1 MALSLQDVGIWLI
14 NLDDSVK
21 RRLEMEER
29 LSRLGLSYV
38 RFSAVDGSKKIG
50 QLGPQVPQVDFKAFR
65 RNMGRDSLPG
75 DIGCYFSHLGVWR
88 ELVDSDYPAG
98 LVLEDDVV
106 FHDEFPLAVEV
117 ALSASDDWDV
127 VRFCAVRSKL
137 PKTRRVL
144 HPFRLNSYV
153 GPFTGNA
160 AYMVTTSAAE
170 RLLPGLGTMSR
181 THDHELNRFDV
192 HDYRLTGLEP
202 FSCHQDD
209 GGKSTITGERF
220 DLVRKPPWHRRLPY
234 YVQKAGNY
242 WRRWRW
248 LARNA

>member
-1 MALSLQDVGIWLI
+1 
-14 NLDDSVK
+14 
-21 RRLEMEER
+21 
-29 LSRLGLSYV
+29 
-38 RFSAVDGSKKIG
+38 
-50 QLGPQVPQVDFKAFR
+50 
-65 RNMGRDSLPG
+65 MGWDPLPG

-192 HDYRLTGLEP
+192 HDYRLTGTGAVFLSPGRRGKE
-202 FSCHQDD
+202 HDH
-209 GGKSTITGERF
+209 GGALRSRSKAAMAPATAVLPSKGRKLLATLAVVGAKRLMELPERS
-220 DLVRKPPWHRRLPY
+220 D
-234 YVQKAGNY
+234 
-242 WRRWRW
+242 
-248 LARNA
+248 